1 MGYHIKLFLG
11 IFWVFITGIRDIFAK
26 TYWDMGYW
34 YPPKQASMLYRPE
47 KCILTDREAG
57 GR

>member
-34 YPPKQASMLYRPE
+34 YPPKQASLYTLE
-47 KCILTDREAG
+47 YIQ
-57 GR
+57 